1 MILLLA
7 RARWIVLRLL
17 EGPVWLLIG
26 VIISS
31 WSYQTGLGSFKEP
44 GVGFVAFAAGFFIM
58 AVGALVTVLRRP
70 ETQKTETAS
79 GKTGSHFLE
88 SAPFKL
94 TYTLALLIFYAL
106 LLDLLGYIVATFV
119 ALFGLFFNPAGR
131 RWAGPL
137 LASFLS
143 VAITYLVFEVWL
155 KSQLPRGIF
164 PWW

>member
-1 MILLLA
+1 M
-7 RARWIVLRLL
+7 LRVL

-26 VIISS
+26 VIVTT
-31 WSYQTGLGSFKEP
+31 WSFRTGLGTFKEP
-44 GVGFVAFAAGFFIM
+44 GVGFVAFASGLFIM

-70 ETQKTETAS
+70 ETQKIGTAS
-79 GKTGSHFLE
+79 GKTHSRFLE

-94 TYTLALLIFYAL
+94 TYTLALLVFYAL
-106 LLDLLGYIVATFV
+106 LLDLLGYIITTFAV
-119 ALFGLFFNPAGR
+119 LFGLFFDPVGR

-143 VAITYLVFEVWL
+143 VTITYLVFEVWL
-155 KSQLPRGIF
+155 RSQLPRGVF

>member
-1 MILLLA
+1 M
-7 RARWIVLRLL
+7 LRLL

-26 VIISS
+26 VIISA
-31 WSYQTGLGSFKEP
+31 WSYRTGLGTFREP
-44 GVGFVAFAAGFFIM
+44 GVGFVAFAAGLFIM
-58 AVGALVTVLRRP
+58 AVGALVTVFRRP
-70 ETQKTETAS
+70 EPQKIETAS
-79 GKTGSHFLE
+79 GATRREFLR

-94 TYTLALLIFYAL
+94 TFTLVLLVFYAL
-106 LLDLLGYIVATFV
+106 LLDLLGYIVTTFV
-119 ALFGLFFNPAGR
+119 VLFGLFFDPVGR

-143 VAITYLVFEVWL
+143 VAVTYLVFEVWL